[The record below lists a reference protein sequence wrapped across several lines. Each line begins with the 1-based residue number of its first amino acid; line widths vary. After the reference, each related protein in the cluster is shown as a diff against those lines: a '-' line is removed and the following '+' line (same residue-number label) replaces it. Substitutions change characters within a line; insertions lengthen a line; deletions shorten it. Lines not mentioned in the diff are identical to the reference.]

1 MTRVGASILD
11 TGDLFPAFTI
21 DTVHHGRLRLPD
33 SFEGSWGVV
42 LVYRAHW

>member
-1 MTRVGASILD
+1 MARLGASILD
-11 TGDLFPAFTI
+11 AGDLFPAFAI